1 MQKAYDKYKRDW
13 EQRQNEEFIK
23 EYKKDAWFSEKYDPE
38 VLDLL
43 ERDRK

>member
-23 EYKKDAWFSEKYDPE
+23 EYK
-38 VLDLL
+38 VIIC
-43 ERDRK
+43 